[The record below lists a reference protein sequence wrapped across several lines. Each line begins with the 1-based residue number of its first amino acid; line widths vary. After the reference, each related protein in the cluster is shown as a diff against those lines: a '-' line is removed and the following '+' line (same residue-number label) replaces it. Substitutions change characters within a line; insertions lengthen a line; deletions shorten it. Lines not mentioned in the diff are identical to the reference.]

1 MPGSPYEEFVEDR
14 AEDRFSAYG
23 TSFEESA
30 GVGAPEQEEEKVA
43 AAIGGR
49 YEAIGRGD
57 FDAAQLHRGPTYRGT
72 IDEGRWIADEESH
85 AITGSAMYSLEVSEV
100 SESVA
105 TADVD
110 VGFEDNTGSP
120 AS

>member
-1 MPGSPYEEFVEDR
+1 MPGSPYEEFVEAR

-30 GVGAPEQEEEKVA
+30 GGGAPEQEEEKVA
-43 AAIGGR
+43 AAVGGR

-85 AITGSAMYSLEVSEV
+85 AITGSTVHSLEVGRSPRARPPPMRTWASRMTPEPL
-100 SESVA
+100 A
-105 TADVD
+105 T
-110 VGFEDNTGSP
+110 
-120 AS
+120 